1 MRLFQEEGGS
11 AFVEVALILP
21 LFIVVL
27 VSAVQGALIVQRLIR
42 VTDAATVGA
51 RFGTVAGNGSNLTG
65 MQNAATSAA
74 NNLPSFSATAT
85 TYCTCSPG
93 GSTVSCTSSCSG
105 QATPAQYVQ
114 VTTSSTTALLFKVYG
129 TSGTFPM
136 SSVATMRVAW
146 GQ

>member
-1 MRLFQEEGGS
+1 MRLFKEEGG
-11 AFVEVALILP
+11 AALVEVALILP
-21 LFIVVL
+21 LFVVVL
-27 VSAVQGALIVQRLIR
+27 LSAMQGALIVQRLIR

-51 RFGTVAGNGSNLTG
+51 RYGTIAGNGSNLAG

-74 NNLPSFSATAT
+74 DGLPGFNVTATA
-85 TYCTCSPG
+85 YCSCSPN
-93 GSTVSCTSSCSG
+93 GSTTSCTSSCSG
-105 QATPAQYVQ
+105 QSTPVQYVK
-114 VTTSSTTALLFKVYG
+114 VATSSTTTLLFKVYG